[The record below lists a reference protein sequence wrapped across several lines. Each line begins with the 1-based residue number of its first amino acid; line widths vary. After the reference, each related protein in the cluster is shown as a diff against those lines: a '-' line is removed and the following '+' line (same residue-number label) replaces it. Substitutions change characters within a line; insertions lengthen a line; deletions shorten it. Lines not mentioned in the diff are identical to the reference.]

1 MSLAVDS
8 GVTADNTMDEKIDY
22 ETVKGQLEMLLLK
35 TTLRGIMI
43 GAEWQ
48 KHNTEELKT
57 AKDLAKSIG
66 VRVKVRRKNPIQS
79 EVHSLHPKN

>member
-1 MSLAVDS
+1 
-8 GVTADNTMDEKIDY
+8 MDEKIDY

-35 TTLRGIMI
+35 ATLRGIMI

-48 KHNTEELKT
+48 KHNSEELKT

-66 VRVKVRRKNPIQS
+66 VRVKVRRKKFVQP
-79 EVHSLHPKN
+79 EVPSL